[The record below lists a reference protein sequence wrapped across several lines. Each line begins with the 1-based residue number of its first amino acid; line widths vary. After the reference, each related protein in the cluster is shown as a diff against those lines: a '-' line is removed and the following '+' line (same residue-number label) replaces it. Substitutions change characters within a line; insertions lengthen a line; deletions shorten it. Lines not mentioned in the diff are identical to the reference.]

1 MAKITIHVPDDVH
14 EQMEREVTRR
24 GTTRSGLWVEAAQ
37 KVLEAG
43 ETRSRFFHQLA
54 DAMQNE
60 DFRHWQAESRA
71 EHRGRPQ
78 LPAFE
83 ADNIDPPDDIRC

>member
-43 ETRSRFFHQLA
+43 ETRSSFFHQMA
-54 DAMQNE
+54 DAMQ
-60 DFRHWQAESRA
+60 DPGFREWQAESHA
-71 EHRGRPQ
+71 QHSGSPE

-83 ADNIDPPDDIRC
+83 VDTIEPPEGLR